1 MRVLPVLTLAVRAQE
16 AVSLKMRKGIAM
28 VGLVTMMNDVRDKIS
43 GWQVLKFLEN
53 QFPNNTKF
61 LYNYD
66 RAPKSKLDAKIFTRC
81 YQNVNSVTNL
91 KSPTPQFKSHLIV
104 DYITVAWNLVQF
116 TSKSHIIGIGK
127 ILAFVT
133 SLLLFWP

>member
-1 MRVLPVLTLAVRAQE
+1 MRVLPVLALAVRAQE

-28 VGLVTMMNDVRDKIS
+28 VGLVTMVNDVRDKIS

-61 LYNYD
+61 SYNYD
-66 RAPKSKLDAKIFTRC
+66 RAPKSTRC

-127 ILAFVT
+127 ILAFVIF
-133 SLLLFWP
+133 LLLLWP